1 MKNEFSNESTCNKQ
15 ALVGLIGVA
24 TLLALVF
31 TVSTG
36 VDVFNK
42 IKQSKYIGQD
52 VNFKNTITVSDF
64 GEVYAKP
71 DLAMIDF
78 SVVSEAKEVSDAMQ
92 ENTKKMNKVIEALK
106 EQGVEE
112 KDLKTTS
119 YNIYP
124 RYDYLKTE
132 YISGER
138 VLVGYEVRQ
147 ALEVKIRFIEKIGTI
162 ISKATEAG
170 SNQVGSLQFVIDDE
184 EELKKQ
190 ARELAIE
197 KVKEKAVQSTSQ
209 LGVRLGKITNFS
221 ENFYTPY
228 YDARNLYLKEE
239 AVGMGGADAVPA
251 PSIESGEN
259 IISVSVTITYE
270 IY

>member
-1 MKNEFSNESTCNKQ
+1 MRNGISNGVNQNKE
-15 ALVGLIGVA
+15 LVTGFIGVL

-31 TVSTG
+31 TVSAG

-42 IKQSKYIGQD
+42 VRQSRYIGQD
-52 VNFKNTITVSDF
+52 VNFKNTIVVSDV

-71 DLAMIDF
+71 DLAIINL
-78 SVVSEAKEVSDAMQ
+78 SVVNEAKEVSDAML
-92 ENTKKMNKVIEALK
+92 ENTEKMNRIVNVLK
-106 EQGVEE
+106 EQEIAE

-124 RYDYLKTE
+124 RYDYLKE
-132 YISGER
+132 GNVYGER
-138 VLVGYEVRQ
+138 ILVGYEIRQ
-147 ALEVKIRFIEKIGTI
+147 TLQVKIRSLDKIGTI

-170 SNQVGSLQFVIDDE
+170 SNQVGSLQFTIDDE

-190 ARELAIE
+190 AREQAIE
-197 KVKEKAVQSTSQ
+197 KAKEKAEQMAYQ
-209 LGVRLGKITNFS
+209 LGVKLGKITNFS
-221 ENFYTPY
+221 ENFYSPY
-228 YDARNLYLKEE
+228 FDSRNVYLKE
-239 AVGMGGADAVPA
+239 AVGMGGADSVPMA

-259 IISVSVTITYE
+259 MISASVTITYE